1 MKELVSY
8 VEKQLKD
15 GSDDNS
21 AKMYELY
28 QEVKTHLEKIHGY
41 VDLES
46 VFSVVEDI
54 TKNITLADLG
64 FTSSFI
70 ISKSIEL
77 DRISKILN
85 DIDKK
90 LASDLKLKIKAL
102 TRSVCQVSD
111 EQDSHIKKV
120 FEELYGTVASKA
132 KQHNTRPLNGREILW
147 EEWPIY
153 TTNYDRVQEI
163 YWEGITELNNLVR
176 KDDRGIER
184 IELDRITEP
193 YLKLVKLHGSLDWY
207 ILNDGTIVRS
217 NTNRVRIGG
226 IEVTGEMMLYPLN
239 QKDLYL
245 HPWLELFRGFK
256 EDLLNTQNWLVIG
269 YSFNDLFIRNIFKE
283 SLKRSKSKLIVVCP
297 KASEIVQEKFY
308 DVDSVLP
315 IDGKLEESQTISKL
329 GHNISP
335 G

>member
-85 DIDKK
+85 DIDKSWQ
-90 LASDLKLKIKAL
+90 A
-102 TRSVCQVSD
+102 
-111 EQDSHIKKV
+111 
-120 FEELYGTVASKA
+120 
-132 KQHNTRPLNGREILW
+132 
-147 EEWPIY
+147 
-153 TTNYDRVQEI
+153 
-163 YWEGITELNNLVR
+163 
-176 KDDRGIER
+176 
-184 IELDRITEP
+184 
-193 YLKLVKLHGSLDWY
+193 
-207 ILNDGTIVRS
+207 ILNSRL
-217 NTNRVRIGG
+217 R
-226 IEVTGEMMLYPLN
+226 L
-239 QKDLYL
+239 
-245 HPWLELFRGFK
+245 
-256 EDLLNTQNWLVIG
+256 
-269 YSFNDLFIRNIFKE
+269 
-283 SLKRSKSKLIVVCP
+283 
-297 KASEIVQEKFY
+297 
-308 DVDSVLP
+308 
-315 IDGKLEESQTISKL
+315 
-329 GHNISP
+329 
-335 G
+335 